1 MSEPVGRP
9 LKYKT
14 AEEMQAGI
22 DEYFDIHS
30 PIPMKD
36 ASGKPYIDNKGNEMY
51 DLNPPTLS
59 GLALHLGFAD
69 RQSMYDYQNR
79 NDEFS
84 CTIRKARSRC
94 EQWVE
99 INGLKGNTPPAMAI
113 FALKNYGW
121 TDKPEKQETDDT
133 ANDLSILQ
141 QALGID
147 TRN

>member
-14 AEEMQAGI
+14 AEEMQKGI
-22 DEYFDIHS
+22 DEYFELCQ
-30 PIPMKD
+30 PKPMMD
-36 ASGKPYIDNKGNEMY
+36 AADKPFIDSKGNQMY
-51 DLNPPTLS
+51 ELNPPTIS
-59 GLALHLGFAD
+59 GLALHLGFVNRA
-69 RQSMYDYQNR
+69 SMYDYEQR
-79 NDEFS
+79 GEFS
-84 CTIRKARSRC
+84 DTIKKARTRC
-94 EQWVE
+94 EQWIE
-99 INGLKGNTPPAMAI
+99 KNGIEGKTPPAMAI

-147 TRN
+147 TAN

>member
-14 AEEMQAGI
+14 AEEMQASI
-22 DEYFDIHS
+22 DEYFEIHS

-59 GLALHLGFAD
+59 GLALHLGFVNRA
-69 RQSMYDYQNR
+69 SMYDYELR
-79 NDEFS
+79 GEFS
-84 CTIRKARSRC
+84 NTIKEARSRC

-99 INGLKGNTPPAMAI
+99 SNGLKGNTPPAMAI

-121 TDKPEKQETDDT
+121 TDKPEKQESNDT

>member
-22 DEYFDIHS
+22 DEYFELCQPKPMVDEEGNVYKDKS
-30 PIPMKD
+30 GNPI
-36 ASGKPYIDNKGNEMY
+36 IE
-51 DLNPPTLS
+51 LNPPTIT
-59 GLALHLGFAD
+59 GLALHLGFES
-69 RQSMYDYQNR
+69 RTSMYDYEQKS
-79 NDEFS
+79 EFMY
-84 CTIRKARSRC
+84 TLRRARMKC
-94 EQWVE
+94 ENWLE
-99 INGLKGNTPPAMAI
+99 RNGLSGNTPPTMAI

-133 ANDLSILQ
+133 GSDLSILQ

-147 TRN
+147 S

>member
-22 DEYFDIHS
+22 DEYFELCQPKYATDAEGNVLKDNRGN
-30 PIPMKD
+30 PIT
-36 ASGKPYIDNKGNEMY
+36 E
-51 DLNPPTLS
+51 LNPPTLT
-59 GLALHLGFAD
+59 GLALHLGFCNRSA
-69 RQSMYDYQNR
+69 MYDYEAR
-79 NDEFS
+79 GEF
-84 CTIRKARSRC
+84 CHAVKTARSRC

-99 INGLKGNTPPAMAI
+99 TNGLKGNTPPAMAI

>member
-14 AEEMQAGI
+14 AEEMQKGI
-22 DEYFDIHS
+22 DEYFEMCQ
-30 PIPMKD
+30 PMPMMD
-36 ASGKPYIDNKGNEMY
+36 ASGKPFIDNKGNQMY
-51 DLNPPTLS
+51 ELNPPTLS
-59 GLALHLGFAD
+59 GLALHLGFVNRA
-69 RQSMYDYQNR
+69 SMYDYEQMG
-79 NDEFS
+79 EFS
-84 CTIRKARSRC
+84 DTVKKARTRC
-94 EQWVE
+94 EQWIE
-99 INGLKGNTPPAMAI
+99 KNGIEGKTPPAMAI

-147 TRN
+147 TAN

>member
-14 AEEMQAGI
+14 AEEMQTAI
-22 DEYFDIHS
+22 DSYFDMFQ
-30 PIPMKD
+30 PIPMID
-36 ASGKPYIDNKGNEMY
+36 ASGKPFIDNKGNQIY

-59 GLALHLGFAD
+59 GLSLHLGFAD

-84 CTIRKARSRC
+84 CTIKRARTRC

-99 INGLKGNTPPAMAI
+99 HNGLSGNTPPAMAI
-113 FALKNYGW
+113 FMLKNYGL
-121 TDKPEKQETDDT
+121 TDKQEIEHSGKQEIIYIDKTD
-133 ANDLSILQ
+133 ADL
-141 QALGID
+141 
-147 TRN
+147 